1 MVLCRMADE
10 KEEQI
15 RARRSLGYESARPDL
30 MALIPKS
37 ARNILEFGCSSGE
50 LGAAI
55 KARQP
60 ARIHGVEL
68 SVAYAAQA
76 RTRLDWVDESS
87 VESFLASGFPDDA
100 PFDCLIV
107 ADILE
112 HLVDPWTAMSQAVQ
126 LLSPGA
132 TVVMSLPNVLWGPGL
147 LRVVR
152 TGRWPRDPS
161 GVFDGTHLRW
171 FGLEDALDLLRQ
183 SGLEPR
189 TVVPSF
195 WKSGIRHFVKS
206 KILWHSPLR
215 RFQAAQY
222 LIAAE
227 RLATT
232 RVPPM
237 TDSDG

>member
-1 MVLCRMADE
+1 MADE
-10 KEEQI
+10 NEEQV
-15 RARRSLGYESARPDL
+15 RALRSQGYESARPDL
-30 MALIPKS
+30 MELIPES

-68 SVAYAAQA
+68 SVAYAAEA
-76 RTRLDWVDESS
+76 RTRLDRVDESS
-87 VESFLASGFPDDA
+87 VENFLASGVPDDA
-100 PFDCLIV
+100 PYDCLIV

-189 TVVPSF
+189 TVVPSI
-195 WKSGIRHFVKS
+195 WKSGVRLFVKR

-215 RFQAAQY
+215 RFQAGQY
-222 LIAAE
+222 LITAE
-227 RLATT
+227 RPVATHVSET
-232 RVPPM
+232 
-237 TDSDG
+237 TDSNT

>member
-1 MVLCRMADE
+1 MVDDI
-10 KEEQI
+10 EEPL
-15 RARRSLGYESARPDL
+15 RAQRSQGYESARPDL
-30 MALIPKS
+30 VALIPKS
-37 ARNILEFGCSSGE
+37 ARNILEFGCSSGV

-68 SVAYAAQA
+68 SAMYAADA
-76 RTRLDWVDESS
+76 RTRLDQVDETS
-87 VESFLASGFPDDA
+87 VEMFLARGVPDDA
-100 PFDCLIV
+100 PYDCLIV

-112 HLVDPWTAMSQAVQ
+112 HLVDPWTAMAQATR

-147 LRVVR
+147 MRVVR

-189 TVVPSF
+189 TVVPSI
-195 WKSGIRHFVKS
+195 WQSGIRLFFKS

-222 LIAAE
+222 LITAE
-227 RLATT
+227 RLVTT
-232 RVPPM
+232 HISQTPGSRA
-237 TDSDG
+237 

>member
-1 MVLCRMADE
+1 MAE
-10 KEEQI
+10 GIEEQF
-15 RARRSLGYESARPDL
+15 RAQRSQGYESARPDL

-37 ARNILEFGCSSGE
+37 ACNILEFGCSSGV

-55 KARQP
+55 KARQS

-68 SVAYAAQA
+68 SETYAADA
-76 RTRLDWVDESS
+76 RTRLDRVDESS
-87 VESFLASGFPDDA
+87 VEMFLANGVPDDA
-100 PFDCLIV
+100 PYDCLIV

-112 HLVDPWTAMSQAVQ
+112 HLVDPWTSMSQAVR

-147 LRVVR
+147 IRVVR

-189 TVVPSF
+189 TVVPSI
-195 WKSGIRHFVKS
+195 WNSGIRLFVKR
-206 KILWHSPLR
+206 KVLWHSPLR

-222 LIAAE
+222 LITAE
-227 RLATT
+227 RLVTT
-232 RVPPM
+232 HISGTPDDHV
-237 TDSDG
+237 

>member
-1 MVLCRMADE
+1 MADGI
-10 KEEQI
+10 EEQL
-15 RARRSLGYESARPDL
+15 RAQRAQGYESARPDL
-30 MALIPKS
+30 MALIPES

-55 KARQP
+55 KARQS

-68 SVAYAAQA
+68 SVTYAADA
-76 RTRLDWVDESS
+76 RTRLDRVDESS
-87 VESFLASGFPDDA
+87 VEMFLASGVPDDA
-100 PFDCLIV
+100 PYDCLIV

-112 HLVDPWTAMSQAVQ
+112 HLVDPWTSMSQAVR

-132 TVVMSLPNVLWGPGL
+132 IVVMSLPNVLWGPGL
-147 LRVVR
+147 IRVVR

-189 TVVPSF
+189 TVVPSI
-195 WKSGIRHFVKS
+195 WKSGIRHFVKR

-222 LIAAE
+222 LITAE
-227 RLATT
+227 RPVTPH
-232 RVPPM
+232 V
-237 TDSDG
+237 SDAPDFHI